1 MNKIKVIDLLN
12 MISKGEKVPKKIKLK
27 NFEEIYTLRED
38 CTGYKW
44 YGEEKTNNDFGET
57 IHKNLEYILKQDIE
71 ILEEPKKINKI
82 RIDYNS
88 INIDKAFETGTT
100 TFFREKD
107 IEIFQC
113 LSSKINELIDEIN
126 NLKEK

>member
-1 MNKIKVIDLLN
+1 MKITMYELIGLVKDG
-12 MISKGEKVPKKIKLK
+12 KAPKKIKYDGIALIYD
-27 NFEEIYTLRED
+27 EEIKDYWCYYDKYLFE
-38 CTGYKW
+38 YKFA
-44 YGEEKTNNDFGET
+44 ECNDFLNDYVE
-57 IHKNLEYILKQDIE
+57 IIE
-71 ILEEPKKINKI
+71 QPKKINKI

-113 LSSKINELIDEIN
+113 LSSKINELIEEIN
-126 NLKEK
+126 NLKEND

>member
-1 MNKIKVIDLLN
+1 MKITMYELLGL
-12 MISKGEKVPKKIKLK
+12 IKDGKAPKKIKVTGRIYEFDKDYGMYYTKEKDRSYSVALGGLEDEI
-27 NFEEIYTLRED
+27 NLIANAFNENVEIIEES
-38 CTGYKW
+38 
-44 YGEEKTNNDFGET
+44 
-57 IHKNLEYILKQDIE
+57 
-71 ILEEPKKINKI
+71 KKINKI

-113 LSSKINELIDEIN
+113 
-126 NLKEK
+126 